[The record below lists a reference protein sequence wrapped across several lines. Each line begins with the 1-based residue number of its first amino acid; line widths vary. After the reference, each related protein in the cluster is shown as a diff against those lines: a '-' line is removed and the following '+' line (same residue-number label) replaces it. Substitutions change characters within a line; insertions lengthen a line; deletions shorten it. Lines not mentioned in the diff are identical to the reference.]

1 MFYRTVA
8 AVLLFPWAV
17 LGIEPSPHCPRG
29 QLCLTSFK
37 QCYDDQGEGCSEPP
51 GSYPWM
57 TAENASETPALLDDT
72 NYTISWVFGP
82 DGQPDVPVQIQ
93 WQMDSVVWD
102 TSKYRNMCCE
112 LVSPEYLLGDYSDT
126 TDSEY
131 VFNPGKVLRSFPTPQ
146 APYMAP
152 ESAWFNASHSRGN
165 ILIIS
170 QPAVVGMG
178 NDFPV
183 ALSQQF
189 TVQSGI
195 IKDYIQTQ
203 IDISRQTEYNKW
215 RLGVSIGLGI
225 GIPFLVVFVTCV
237 VLEAAKKQARK
248 QGDKNVEVVHEE
260 ALGW

>member
-1 MFYRTVA
+1 MLYQIVA
-8 AVLLFPWAV
+8 AVSLFTWAI
-17 LGIEPSPHCPRG
+17 LGVEPSSRCPQG

-37 QCYDDQGEGCSEPP
+37 QCYADQEEGCSEPP

-57 TAENASETPALLDDT
+57 ATENASQVPALLDDT
-72 NYTISWVFGP
+72 DYTISWVFGP

-93 WQMDSVVWD
+93 WRMNSVVWD
-102 TSKYRNMCCE
+102 TNTTELKYI
-112 LVSPEYLLGDYSDT
+112 
-126 TDSEY
+126 
-131 VFNPGKVLRSFPTPQ
+131 FNPGKVLGSFPTPQ
-146 APYMAP
+146 APYMTP
-152 ESAWFNASHSRGN
+152 ESAWFNASHYRGN

-170 QPAVVGMG
+170 QPVAVGMG

-203 IDISRQTEYNKW
+203 IDISRQTEYNQW

-225 GIPFLVVFVTCV
+225 GIPFLVVFTTWV
-237 VLEAAKKQARK
+237 VLKAAKRHARK
-248 QGDKNVEVVHEE
+248 QGDKGVDVVPEE